1 MSEQTKKR
9 ELKIHNII
17 PSRPTT
23 CFIRPKEYLLNQAT
37 KGAEKRYGTP
47 LSTEISQRLAQELKA
62 IENAGIINQVAL
74 LYEQKTEAEKH
85 RVLVGN
91 GRGSAP
97 GSLLLFTL
105 GITRVDPLKYGL
117 LFERFLNPDTQSKI
131 RIDLEVSHRGSLL
144 RSKEDHPYT
153 LLYDSAAIKIGML
166 TLSPLTLLQ
175 DRITYIES
183 ELGEK
188 IRLGD
193 IPTDDLATFYYFC
206 KERRGRFNLLEVRR
220 IQQLLKEIKPDSFGD
235 LMVAISTLYSKG
247 TELVA
252 TYIARK
258 QGREPI
264 AYHLPMMEQYLSET
278 YGMVLYQE
286 QIMQLAQAIANFT
299 PGMSDNL
306 RRALYTRQTD
316 ECAKLRDLFLSGGQE
331 KGHDKRTLE
340 KIWEEWVRVTPY
352 TVNKSHIAGQA
363 LLAYQMGYL
372 NTHYPW
378 GYCATPH
385 N

>member
-9 ELKIHNII
+9 ELRIHNLI
-17 PSRPTT
+17 PSRPATS
-23 CFIRPKEYLLNQAT
+23 FIR
-37 KGAEKRYGTP
+37 
-47 LSTEISQRLAQELKA
+47 
-62 IENAGIINQVAL
+62 
-74 LYEQKTEAEKH
+74 
-85 RVLVGN
+85 
-91 GRGSAP
+91 
-97 GSLLLFTL
+97 
-105 GITRVDPLKYGL
+105 
-117 LFERFLNPDTQSKI
+117 
-131 RIDLEVSHRGSLL
+131 

-188 IRLGD
+188 IRLD
-193 IPTDDLATFYYFC
+193 DMPTDDSATFNHIS
-206 KERRGRFNLLEVRR
+206 KERRGRFYLLEAHC
-220 IQQLLKEIKPDSFGD
+220 IQQFLREITPDSFGD

-247 TELVA
+247 TEPVA

-278 YGMVLYQE
+278 YGMVFYQE

-306 RRALYTRQTD
+306 RRALYTRQPD
-316 ECAKLRDLFLSGGQE
+316 ECAKLRDQFLSGGQE
-331 KGHDKRTLE
+331 NGHDKRTLK

-372 NTHYPW
+372 DTHYPW